1 MSAEEFGAFYD
12 TPGWRPTNEQLRE
25 ERDAQERRRARR
37 EESRRRVAG
46 REVTA

>member
-1 MSAEEFGAFYD
+1 MSAEVFGAFY
-12 TPGWRPTNEQLRE
+12 PGWRPTNEQLRE